1 LSIVVL
7 SWRDVGT
14 LSSTM
19 LTYRPTAGMESSVRS
34 PDDYIFLTNGAKYW
48 VGPVGEIVIL
58 ETDGNYTAI
67 SVSSGQTLMVR
78 GVLYKWEASLP
89 PSLFFRVS
97 RDCIINLKHVIEM
110 RMHDAKRFSFIIP
123 GNREV
128 IMSRLQTLEF
138 RKAKCL

>member
-1 LSIVVL
+1 
-7 SWRDVGT
+7 
-14 LSSTM
+14 M
-19 LTYRPTAGMESSVRS
+19 LTLRPTAGMESSVKS

-48 VGPVGEIVIL
+48 VGPVEEIVTL
-58 ETDGNYTAI
+58 EADGNYVAFFI
-67 SVSSGQTLMVR
+67 SNGQTLVMR

-89 PSLFFRVS
+89 PSLFVRAS

-110 RMHDAKRFSFIIP
+110 RMYDAKRFSFIIP